1 MKIFEV
7 ESLNCRF
14 CGKESANPN
23 SHRNHERL
31 CPQNPDRKLH
41 NIFGNKTK
49 GRNPWNKGKS
59 VTNNPELA
67 TKLGA
72 GGASLA
78 GFKPHVAT
86 SEYWTDEQKRKKSEW
101 RKQLHKDHPETHP
114 NRRLAGN
121 RNKMTYPEKVAFECL
136 TKIGVQFEHQKQ
148 IGRFFPDFVI
158 GNVIIEIDGARWHN
172 TESDQKR
179 DALLSDMGYKVYRI
193 NSKERIEDR
202 IKEILGA

>member
-31 CPQNPDRKLH
+31 CPQNPDRKYVSH
-41 NIFGNKTK
+41 TK
-49 GRNPWNKGKS
+49 GKPSWNKGLSKD
-59 VTNNPELA
+59 TDA
-67 TKLGA
+67 R
-72 GGASLA
+72 
-78 GFKPHVAT
+78 VAT
-86 SEYWTDEQKRKKSEW
+86 NAVAVSAAMKGKPSKTVWTDAMRQAKSAW
-101 RKQLHKDHPETHP
+101 RKQLHIDHPEMHP

-121 RNKMTYPEKVAFECL
+121 RNKMTYPEKVAYEFL
-136 TKIGVQFEHQKQ
+136 VKSGVKFEHQKQ

-179 DALLSDMGYKVYRI
+179 DAILSDMGYKVYRI